1 MGDSPG
7 FWQLAS
13 HIVVSSLR
21 PEPYTLCLSGE
32 YCLLYAPIE
41 IPIDSGTA
49 IAVVMMKGRGFFEFS
64 TKIRSAVNY
73 QACEGAQMKV
83 RNIMAAE
90 LVTLRVDEE
99 LSLASDIMNLARI
112 RHLPI
117 VEGERLVGI
126 ISQRDLFRASLAS
139 VMGYDYAETR
149 DHLKSVAIKDAMVKE
164 VITVGPDTG
173 IQEAGRIMLEKKIG
187 CLPVVEGD
195 RLAGLVTETDI
206 LRCFL
211 LHYEECVAGD

>member
-1 MGDSPG
+1 M
-7 FWQLAS
+7 
-13 HIVVSSLR
+13 IISSGHFQIAR
-21 PEPYTLCLSGE
+21 K
-32 YCLLYAPIE
+32 
-41 IPIDSGTA
+41 IPS
-49 IAVVMMKGRGFFEFS
+49 EFNS
-64 TKIRSAVNY
+64 
-73 QACEGAQMKV
+73 QACEGTQMKV
-83 RNIMAAE
+83 RNIMVTE
-90 LVTLRVDEE
+90 LVTLHIDEE

-117 VEGERLVGI
+117 VEGDRLVGI

-173 IQEAGRIMLEKKIG
+173 VQEAGRIMLEKKIG

-195 RLAGLVTETDI
+195 RLVGMLTETDI

-211 LHYEECVAGD
+211 LHYEECVSGD

>member
-1 MGDSPG
+1 MGDSLG
-7 FWQLAS
+7 FWQLVS
-13 HIVVSSLR
+13 HILVSSLR
-21 PEPYTLCLSGE
+21 PEPYTLCLSRE
-32 YCLLYAPIE
+32 HCLLYAPIE
-41 IPIDSGTA
+41 ILIDSGTA
-49 IAVVMMKGRGFFEFS
+49 IAVVIIKGRGLFEVS
-64 TKIRSAVNY
+64 RKILSAVNY

-83 RNIMAAE
+83 RNIMVTE

-139 VMGYDYAETR
+139 VMGHDYAVTR
-149 DHLKSVAIKDAMVKE
+149 VHLKSVAIRDAMVKE
-164 VITVGPDTG
+164 VITVGPDKG

-195 RLAGLVTETDI
+195 RLVGLLTETDI

-211 LHYEECVAGD
+211 LHYEECVSGD